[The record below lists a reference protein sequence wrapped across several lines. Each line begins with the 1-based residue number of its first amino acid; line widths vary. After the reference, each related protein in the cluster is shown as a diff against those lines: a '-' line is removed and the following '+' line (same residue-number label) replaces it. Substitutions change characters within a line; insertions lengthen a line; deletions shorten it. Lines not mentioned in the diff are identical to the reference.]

1 MKRHVFNLAVPDSI
15 YAVIKEHKK
24 HRLPTKSFFLEI
36 FLNEIDRICEGDP
49 DRVAKLLRQMFLD
62 GLRIE
67 VTEEKIKLSLPL
79 SGGTKREEKKEGKKK
94 EMQDVKDKVKKIEKM
109 YDLS

>member
-62 GLRIE
+62 GLKIE
-67 VTEEKIKLSLPL
+67 ITEEDIKLSLPL
-79 SGGTKREEKKEGKKK
+79 TEETKREEEEKKN
-94 EMQDVKDKVKKIEKM
+94 QDVKEKVKKIEEM